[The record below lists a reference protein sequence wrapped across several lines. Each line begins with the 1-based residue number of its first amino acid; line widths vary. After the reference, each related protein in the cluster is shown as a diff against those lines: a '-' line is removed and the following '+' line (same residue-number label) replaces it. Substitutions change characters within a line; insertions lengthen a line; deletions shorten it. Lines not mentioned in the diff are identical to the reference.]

1 MKIFIYSFLVLLSFQ
16 LLSCSKSDELKSS
29 SYWGK
34 RAQEKKREINLLSE
48 SVPCQDIST
57 FKVVFKHNYFLV
69 HPTIQAR
76 FDRLLAEYDDY
87 FNKMLDAAA
96 REGIIYDFL
105 YPIPPIKVVCRD
117 GKATMLFV
125 QDLTIQEVN
134 EELPKFKN
142 NIMDFYKDVNCT
154 DPSEW
159 GSMIL
164 IVNCN
169 YEGFAIHKKIRNK
182 EFHELLLTYYELNNR
197 KNQLE
202 NIKCDGMSSNK
213 QATISCK
220 EGKPVVTISN

>member
-1 MKIFIYSFLVLLSFQ
+1 MSGYFY
-16 LLSCSKSDELKSS
+16 
-29 SYWGK
+29 
-34 RAQEKKREINLLSE
+34 
-48 SVPCQDIST
+48 

-69 HPTIQAR
+69 HPSLQAR

-87 FNKMLDAAA
+87 FNKMLDAAE
-96 REGIIYDFL
+96 REGIIYDFS

-142 NIMDFYKDVNCT
+142 IIKDFYKDVNCT

-159 GSMIL
+159 SSMLL
-164 IVNCN
+164 IVNCK
-169 YEGFAIHKKIRNK
+169 YEGFAIHKTIKTE
-182 EFHELLLTYYELNNR
+182 EFKELLLNYYQLNNR

-220 EGKPVVTISN
+220 DGKPVVTISN